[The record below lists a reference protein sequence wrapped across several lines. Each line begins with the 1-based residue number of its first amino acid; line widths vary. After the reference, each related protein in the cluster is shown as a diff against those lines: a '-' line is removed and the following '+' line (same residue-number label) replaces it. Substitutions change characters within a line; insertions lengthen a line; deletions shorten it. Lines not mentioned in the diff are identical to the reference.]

1 MSFILLDELIERAEK
16 NKISIIKKWI
26 NTPTVLTIIKTN
38 LIDENLFVR
47 RYSFGVVEYYIQ
59 IIKKDENIEKSHAM
73 IDFIRYLK
81 KQNIKVNELFL
92 MFCAFKEAFISF
104 SLEHQIHSLELEHK
118 INLIF
123 EKFFSNVL
131 DVYSKTITQIENA
144 LNKSIDIVDKYVI
157 ISRTDINGIITSV
170 STAFCRISGYE
181 PFELIG
187 KSHNIMKHPE
197 MPSDFFEELWKTI
210 KSGNIWEGEV
220 RNLKK
225 DGTTYWVKTTIVPN
239 FDNNG
244 NITSFDALRVDI
256 TPQIELENQQNL
268 LVEQSKSAALGE
280 MISMIAHQWRQPLQA
295 VSILI
300 QKLPLIK
307 MLNGELTD
315 ETLDEVVSQVTIQ
328 LDYMSK
334 TIDDFRDYF
343 KPNKKKE
350 EVYIENVINKSMDFL
365 AYLFKLNGVEIKYKN
380 ESTTQIYIFLN
391 EMVQVFINLAKNS
404 CDAMIEKN
412 IENRVISIY
421 SYEKNEDLFIEFED
435 NAGGMK
441 PEVISKI
448 FDPYFSTKSKKNG
461 TGLGLYMSKTIIEQH
476 SNGKISVCNT
486 ENGAKFIIKLPLN

>member
-1 MSFILLDELIERAEK
+1 MRCVLLDELIERIEK
-16 NKISIIKKWI
+16 NKIAIIRKWI
-26 NTPTVLTIIKTN
+26 NTPTVIPIIKTN

-47 RYSFGVVEYYIQ
+47 RYSFGVIEYYIQ
-59 IIKKDENIEKSHAM
+59 VIKKDENIEKSHAM

-81 KQNIKVNELFL
+81 KQNVRVNELFL

-104 SLEHQIHSLELEHK
+104 SSEEKIHSLELEHK
-118 INLIF
+118 INFIF

-157 ISRTDINGIITSV
+157 ISRTDVNGIITSV
-170 STAFCRISGYE
+170 STAFCKISGYE

-187 KSHNIMKHPE
+187 KSHTIMRHPD
-197 MPSDFFEELWKTI
+197 MSINFFEKLWKTI

-220 RNLKK
+220 KNLRK

-239 FDNNG
+239 FDNSG
-244 NITSFDALRVDI
+244 NITSFDALRVNI
-256 TPQIELENQQNL
+256 TPQIELKNQQNL

-300 QKLPLIK
+300 QKLPLLK
-307 MLNGELTD
+307 MLKGELTD
-315 ETLDEVVSQVTIQ
+315 ETLEEVVSQVTIQ

-365 AYLFKLNGVEIKYKN
+365 SYLFKLNSVEIKYKN
-380 ESTTQIYIFLN
+380 ESTTRIYIFLN

-412 IENRVISIY
+412 IEDRFISIY
-421 SYEKNEDLFIEFED
+421 SYEKDGDLFIEFED

-441 PEVISKI
+441 PEVMGKI

-476 SNGKISVCNT
+476 SSGRISVSNT
-486 ENGAKFIIKLPLN
+486 DNGAKFTIKLPLN